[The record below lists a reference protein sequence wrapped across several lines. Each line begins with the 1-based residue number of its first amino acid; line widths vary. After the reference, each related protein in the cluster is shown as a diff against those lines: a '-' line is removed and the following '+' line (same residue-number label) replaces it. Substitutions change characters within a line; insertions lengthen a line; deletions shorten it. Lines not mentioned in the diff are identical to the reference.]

1 METKEFDNIIKTP
14 GLQHIAE
21 KIFMNLDLKTLR
33 ICEHVSKNWK
43 TILNN
48 PWFWIKF
55 CIQQGLQQVILSI
68 HHYFEGSEI
77 VSSDPAIPKADI
89 QTLITNIGRH
99 DILSSGIKLGQK
111 SYSYITGNDNFCH
124 CKTRGIGT
132 GGMYVV
138 KTNINSKYTK

>member
-77 VSSDPAIPKADI
+77 VSSDPAISKAEI
-89 QTLITNIGRH
+89 QTLITTWSTAEHFKHIQKK
-99 DILSSGIKLGQK
+99 LS
-111 SYSYITGNDNFCH
+111 
-124 CKTRGIGT
+124 
-132 GGMYVV
+132 V
-138 KTNINSKYTK
+138 

>member
-33 ICEHVSKNWK
+33 RCEDVSKHWK

-55 CIQQGLQQVILSI
+55 CIQQGLQQVILSVR
-68 HHYFEGSEI
+68 SEI
-77 VSSDPAIPKADI
+77 VCSDPAIPKIDI
-89 QTLITNIGRH
+89 QTLISNIGRH
-99 DILSSGIKLGQK
+99 DILNSGIKLGQK
-111 SYSYITGNDNFCH
+111 NYSYITGNDNFCH

-132 GGMYVV
+132 GGMYAV
-138 KTNINSKYTK
+138 KTNTNSK